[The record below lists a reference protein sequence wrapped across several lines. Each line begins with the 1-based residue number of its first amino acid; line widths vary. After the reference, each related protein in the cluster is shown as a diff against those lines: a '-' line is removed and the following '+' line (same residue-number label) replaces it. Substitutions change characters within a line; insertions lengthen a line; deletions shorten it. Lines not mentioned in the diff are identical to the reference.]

1 MLFRSI
7 GSKKVAGLLL
17 ESQSQGASHRLI
29 VGIGFNVASHPE
41 QIPESTHLGE
51 FHESRT
57 LQFLRQQ
64 AGLSTRGAAKAS
76 GLKDGIIN
84 HLEHGRVRVHP
95 HHLEAL
101 LPAYGATRKTYEMFA
116 SGKVPLPQDL
126 RKECLEI
133 VQEMSPEQLQTAH
146 PVLQSL
152 SKNN

>member
-1 MLFRSI
+1 M
-7 GSKKVAGLLL
+7 SKKSG
-17 ESQSQGASHRLI
+17 QKHK
-29 VGIGFNVASHPE
+29 
-41 QIPESTHLGE
+41 TK
-51 FHESRT
+51 ESRT

-133 VQEMSPEQLQTAH
+133 VKEMSPEQLQTAH